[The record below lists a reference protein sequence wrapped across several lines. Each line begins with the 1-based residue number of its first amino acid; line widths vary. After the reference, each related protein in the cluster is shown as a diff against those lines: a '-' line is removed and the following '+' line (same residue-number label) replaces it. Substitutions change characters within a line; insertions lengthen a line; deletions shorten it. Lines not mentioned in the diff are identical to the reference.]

1 MLSNRRVL
9 VVEDEPLVA
18 EHIKDVLSEAEGVT
32 VGPIPTVAEARQ
44 LVRNGLAVDAAILD
58 LNLSDGSVTPLLE
71 ALRARGIPTLLY
83 TGGAVPEAL
92 LKRHP
97 DLRVLR
103 KPVAPARLVA
113 ELRRMSRTLVA

>member
-9 VVEDEPLVA
+9 VVEDELLVA